1 MAVLGIHDVCNMT
14 PFQGN
19 KWSRDSNL
27 VLCVH
32 SSPAITLCIHACDH
46 CGRGWIRCLLH
57 LVSRCHLG
65 EGGRLLMIANMTHQK
80 FWVHCCDC
88 QCIHMWI
95 GSPALV
101 QRFTEPLPGPPELW
115 KFFFVYWYTS
125 SFTLPTTCTTGKDV
139 WKVWQFFCP
148 KWVLLQLTLHVKS
161 HKQEEL
167 IQGHCTSHQLM
178 GIEYGST
185 LTYPTA
191 FSKGWFCQSS

>member
-1 MAVLGIHDVCNMT
+1 MT
-14 PFQGN
+14 PFWGI

-27 VLCVH
+27 ALCIH

-65 EGGRLLMIANMTHQK
+65 EGGRLLMIANMTQQK

-88 QCIHMWI
+88 QCVYMWI

-115 KFFFVYWYTS
+115 KIFFCLLIHFFVYIANNMYYWKGCLKSLTNFLPQVGPS
-125 SFTLPTTCTTGKDV
+125 SADSPCEV
-139 WKVWQFFCP
+139 
-148 KWVLLQLTLHVKS
+148 
-161 HKQEEL
+161 
-167 IQGHCTSHQLM
+167 
-178 GIEYGST
+178 
-185 LTYPTA
+185 A
-191 FSKGWFCQSS
+191 